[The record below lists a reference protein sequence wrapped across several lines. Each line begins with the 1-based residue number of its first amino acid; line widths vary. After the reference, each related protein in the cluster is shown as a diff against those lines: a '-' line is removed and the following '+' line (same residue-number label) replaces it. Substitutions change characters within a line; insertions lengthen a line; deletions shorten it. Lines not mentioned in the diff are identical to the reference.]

1 MKNCRKSDEIY
12 EKLIDDRIEIGTPVY
27 SLLEYRA
34 EINMK
39 GGFGLQK
46 DAQMAAELYE
56 PEFKNPRIENF
67 YIFFTLYSHCTKSR
81 FHQKFIKLIWEVSF
95 KITLLLNFDVASR

>member
-1 MKNCRKSDEIY
+1 MTRNYILHVKIFVRAYHTGVGLPDSIEKNFKKSDEIY

-46 DAQMAAELYE
+46 NPQMAAELYE
-56 PEFKNPRIENF
+56 AEFGNPRIKNN
-67 YIFFTLYSHCTKSR
+67 S
-81 FHQKFIKLIWEVSF
+81 IKLNKRRCVS
-95 KITLLLNFDVASR
+95 

>member
-1 MKNCRKSDEIY
+1 M
-12 EKLIDDRIEIGTPVY
+12 Y

-46 DAQMAAELYE
+46 NPQMAAELYE
-56 PEFKNPRIENF
+56 AEFGNPRIKNNP
-67 YIFFTLYSHCTKSR
+67 
-81 FHQKFIKLIWEVSF
+81 IKLNQRHCVS
-95 KITLLLNFDVASR
+95 